1 MAEKTRARRAL
12 GAGALLAIGLVV
24 AACGSSG
31 GSSTSST
38 SASASGASSDCKLS
52 EAKSIVAQYSKVP
65 EFTPPG
71 PAFDISSARGKSI
84 LTIPGS
90 SSVPF
95 NDLIDRGMQ
104 AVAEKYGVKYT
115 EYRNQGAV
123 NEWVAGVN
131 AAIAHKVDLLIL
143 SGSPN
148 PMDLQPQLK
157 KARDAGIKVLVTHA
171 IPEGGATSLAPPMD
185 NYLPP
190 NVDYLVEAPFKAS
203 AKLEAAYAVTD
214 TNCKADVLSVTSNDL
229 LASRSIS
236 NAQGDELKRLCPSC
250 KFTVLDI
257 PITQWSSKIQTGVQ
271 TAITKDPKLN
281 YVLPIYDAMAQFVV
295 PGVTAANASR
305 RVKVATYNGTPFALD
320 YIRQGNVVAM
330 DAGDNIE
337 WNSYANMDQAFRILT
352 GTDPV
357 QNEKTPL
364 RIFDKTNVEEAGTP
378 AKANQGYGNAY
389 ISGYQKLWGVSG

>member
-31 GSSTSST
+31 DSSTASSNA
-38 SASASGASSDCKLS
+38 SASAASDCKLS

-71 PAFDISSARGKSI
+71 PVFDISGARGKSI

-123 NEWVAGVN
+123 AEWVAGVN
-131 AAIAHKVDLLIL
+131 TAIAHKVDLLIL
-143 SGSPN
+143 SGAPN
-148 PMDLQPQLK
+148 PLDLQPQLK

-171 IPEGGATSLAPPMD
+171 IPEGGGTSLSPPLD
-185 NYLPP
+185 SYLPP
-190 NVDYLVEAPFKAS
+190 NVDYLVEAPFKSS

-229 LASRSIS
+229 LASRAIS
-236 NAQGDELKRLCPSC
+236 EAQGDELKNLCPSC
-250 KFTVLDI
+250 KFSVLDI

-357 QNEKTPL
+357 KSEKTPL
-364 RIFDKTNVEEAGTP
+364 RIFDKTNVAEAGTP

-389 ISGYQKLWGVSG
+389 ITGYQKLWGVSG